1 MTTFDIATRPQTDD
15 RAAITAAVEDYVQGW
30 YQADAERMARCLH
43 PQLLKRLVRA
53 EPDGLTAL
61 HEMSAAALE
70 GLVRER
76 VGSTSP
82 AVQQQEIAVLGI
94 YGGIATV
101 QAEMNDWVDYL
112 HLGRFENGWKIVNV
126 LWALKPREARI

>member
-1 MTTFDIATRPQTDD
+1 MTTFDITARPQTDD
-15 RAAITAAVEDYVQGW
+15 RAAIMAAVEDYVQGW
-30 YQADAERMARCLH
+30 YQADAERTARCLH

-53 EPDGLTAL
+53 EPEGLTAL

-76 VGSTSP
+76 AGSAPP
-82 AVQQQEIAVLGI
+82 AAQQQEIAVLGI

-112 HLGRFENGWKIVNV
+112 HLGRFESGWKIVNV